1 MTQEEANKPPMAIA
15 RSPLL
20 MNRENSAVV
29 VIDVQEKLLPH
40 IAGNERMLWNI
51 GRLLDGAR
59 TLDVAVVATE
69 QYPRGLG
76 QTVAQLAQ
84 RIEAAIPDKTMFSC
98 RECTDLVAQLNSAN
112 IYHLVLVG
120 IETHVCVAQ
129 SALDLMAAG
138 FSVYVCVDA
147 VGSRFDIDRETALR
161 RLEYSGVTPTTTE
174 AVLFEWCE
182 TAGTAEFKAISKLVQ
197 QSGPNP

>member
-1 MTQEEANKPPMAIA
+1 MTTQVPQEPKTMAS

-20 MNRENSAVV
+20 MNRDDSAVL
-29 VIDVQEKLLPH
+29 VIDVQEKLVPH

-59 TLDVAVVATE
+59 TLGVKVVATE

-76 QTVAQLAQ
+76 PTVPSLAGKL
-84 RIEAAIPDKTMFSC
+84 ESAIPAKTMFSC
-98 RECTDLVAQLNSAN
+98 RECAPLVAQLKSEN
-112 IYHLVLVG
+112 ICHLVLVG

-129 SALDLMAAG
+129 TALDFMAAG
-138 FSVYVCVDA
+138 FDVFICVDA
-147 VGSRFDIDRETALR
+147 TGSRFEIDRETALR
-161 RLEYSGVTPTTTE
+161 RLEYSGATPTTTE

-182 TAGTAEFKAISKLVQ
+182 TADSAEFKAISKLVQ
-197 QSGPNP
+197 QTGPTS